1 MSRPTISSFSSRQ
14 EQLALVKTAL
24 RQMDMNESR
33 LLDKTNPRYNQQ
45 MVDRMYMDLKRIK
58 GQAADM
64 LTKQLSDSERADY
77 ETALRDIDEH
87 IANFEGI
94 VSNGLAGGKRKNK
107 RSYKKRRHCYK
118 KTRRCRKKRTSRRK

>member
-45 MVDRMYMDLKRIK
+45 MVDRMYTDLKRIK

>member
-24 RQMDMNESR
+24 RKMDMNESR

-45 MVDRMYMDLKRIK
+45 MVDRMYTDLKRIK

-107 RSYKKRRHCYK
+107 RSYKKRKHCYK

>member
-24 RQMDMNESR
+24 RKMDMNESR

-45 MVDRMYMDLKRIK
+45 MVDRMYTDLKRIK

>member
-1 MSRPTISSFSSRQ
+1 MSRPTTSSFSSRQ
-14 EQLALVKTAL
+14 EQIALVKTAL
-24 RQMDMNESR
+24 RKMDMNESR

-45 MVDRMYMDLKRIK
+45 MVDRMYTDLKRIK

>member
-1 MSRPTISSFSSRQ
+1 MSRPTTSSFSSRQ
-14 EQLALVKTAL
+14 EQIALVKKGL
-24 RQMDMNESR
+24 RNIDSI
-33 LLDKTNPRYNQQ
+33 LLDKTNPSYNQQ
-45 MVDRMYMDLKRIK
+45 IVDKMYTNLKRIK
-58 GQAADM
+58 GEAADM
-64 LTKQLSDSERADY
+64 LTKQLSYSERADY
-77 ETALRDIDEH
+77 ETVLRDIDEH